1 MPADSPQPPA
11 EKSPGI
17 LLICKDLM
25 LASGI
30 HAAARQ
36 AGLVVKQFSRFH
48 TDLFAGNA
56 LAVGNSGANST
67 TTSPGETMRFGICI
81 VDLAMMPLPL
91 NEIAAWCQ
99 MRSISAVAF
108 GSHVAVDLLNAAR
121 EAGFA
126 QVVPNSQLSRK
137 IPEWLLMAQQSNS
150 D

>member
-1 MPADSPQPPA
+1 
-11 EKSPGI
+11 
-17 LLICKDLM
+17 M

-36 AGLVVKQFSRFH
+36 AGLVVKQVSRFH

-56 LAVGNSGANST
+56 PATGNSGSNNE

-81 VDLAMMPLPL
+81 VDLAIMPLPL
-91 NEIAAWCQ
+91 SEIAAWCQ

-126 QVVPNSQLSRK
+126 QVIPNSQLNRK
-137 IPEWLLMAQQSNS
+137 IPEWLSMAQQCTL

>member
-1 MPADSPQPPA
+1 
-11 EKSPGI
+11 
-17 LLICKDLM
+17 M

-36 AGLVVKQFSRFH
+36 AGLVVKQVSRFH

-56 LAVGNSGANST
+56 PATGNSGSNNE
-67 TTSPGETMRFGICI
+67 TTSPGETMRLGICI
-81 VDLAMMPLPL
+81 VDLAIMPLPL
-91 NEIAAWCQ
+91 SEIAAWCQ

-126 QVVPNSQLSRK
+126 QVIPNSQLNRK
-137 IPEWLLMAQQSNS
+137 IPEWLSMAQQCTL

>member
-1 MPADSPQPPA
+1 MPADSPQTPA

-36 AGLVVKQFSRFH
+36 AGLVVKQVSRFP

-56 LAVGNSGANST
+56 PVSGSSGPNST
-67 TTSPGETMRFGICI
+67 TANPGETVSFGICI

-91 NEIAAWCQ
+91 SEIAAWCQ

-126 QVVPNSQLSRK
+126 QVIPNSQLNRK
-137 IPEWLLMAQQSNS
+137 IPEWLSMAQQSTF

>member
-1 MPADSPQPPA
+1 
-11 EKSPGI
+11 
-17 LLICKDLM
+17 M

-36 AGLVVKQFSRFH
+36 AGLVVKQVSRFH
-48 TDLFAGNA
+48 TDLLAGNA
-56 LAVGNSGANST
+56 PATGSSGATTGNSGSNST

-91 NEIAAWCQ
+91 SEIAAWCQ

-137 IPEWLLMAQQSNS
+137 IPEWLLMAQQSKS

>member
-1 MPADSPQPPA
+1 MPVDSPQIPA

-17 LLICKDLM
+17 LLICRDLM
-25 LASGI
+25 LASSI

-36 AGLVVKQFSRFH
+36 SGLVVKQVSRFSI
-48 TDLFAGNA
+48 DQLAGTM
-56 LAVGNSGANST
+56 VANRV
-67 TTSPGETMRFGICI
+67 TTSPGESMRFGICI

-99 MRSISAVAF
+99 MQSISAVAF
-108 GSHVAVDLLNAAR
+108 GSHVAVDLLNATR

-126 QVVPNSQLSRK
+126 QVIPNSQLSRK
-137 IPEWLLMAQQSNS
+137 IPEWLLLAQQSKS